1 MSEILD
7 NPLGFESEAF
17 IPEEA
22 HEAFARAEITA
33 SILLSMED
41 GSGNTRSC
49 TLMLSVE
56 PPVGIPYKTLNPPPS
71 SALCVLGELADTIQG
86 LVAEQRAFFGKAW
99 LQAWAE
105 EQERKQKSRK
115 SRKKKTSKTSPPTG
129 TVDKATDDR
138 AQEGKAE
145 LVEEDSAEQPEE
157 AEGVEVQADETDRVD
172 EEEENEGTGIE
183 GEEADE
189 DPDDVD
195 DESDQ
200 FSLLGGIEL

>member
-1 MSEILD
+1 MTEILD

-41 GSGNTRSC
+41 GSDNTRSC

-56 PPVGIPYKTLNPPPS
+56 PPGDIPYKTLNPPPS
-71 SALCVLGELADTIQG
+71 SALCALGELTDTIHG

-99 LQAWAE
+99 LQAWTE
-105 EQERKQKSRK
+105 EQESKQKSRK
-115 SRKKKTSKTSPPTG
+115 SRKKKTSKTAPPTG

-145 LVEEDSAEQPEE
+145 LVEEESEEQPEE
-157 AEGVEVQADETDRVD
+157 AEEKDEAQAD
-172 EEEENEGTGIE
+172 
-183 GEEADE
+183 
-189 DPDDVD
+189 
-195 DESDQ
+195 
-200 FSLLGGIEL
+200 